1 MNGVKP
7 DPACREIHL
16 TRTGE
21 IVVDERSTVAPVDS
35 GAWLYISLTQLST
48 NQFELAPLRI
58 EFPTNEHGGLLCLSV
73 KAWFNEVSNQYDS
86 MYYQNLDDRYA
97 LVSYCTS
104 APEASGVQSRF
115 KQNRVATVDEF
126 KQALRKPFALK
137 LKPTPLRK
145 EWAP

>member
-1 MNGVKP
+1 M
-7 DPACREIHL
+7 
-16 TRTGE
+16 
-21 IVVDERSTVAPVDS
+21 DERSQAASADR
-35 GAWLYISLTQLST
+35 GAWLYISLARLAT

-58 EFPTNEHGGLLCLSV
+58 EFPSNEHSGLLCLPV
-73 KAWFNEVSNQYDS
+73 RGWFNEVSNQYDS

-104 APEASGVQSRF
+104 APEASDARSRF

-126 KQALRKPFALK
+126 KQSLGKPFVLK